1 MISRK
6 EITELLLSKEP
17 EIISNLY
24 KRAADLKLQTI
35 GPKVHLRGLIEISNI
50 CRKNCLYCGIRKAN
64 TLCERYTLTD
74 EEIMTCAKH
83 AYAAEFGSIV
93 IQGGERTGR
102 QFTERIT
109 SLVERIK
116 FIGNGALGITL
127 SLGEQSEEVYKEWFE
142 AGAHRYLLRIETS
155 DPDLFRKIHPND
167 GHHTYDRRIKA
178 LMDLKSIGY
187 QAGSGVMI
195 GLPWQNAEHLASDL
209 LFLREMDFP
218 MIGMGPYVPHDDT
231 PLTVTTTT
239 DPEASFP
246 SVADRLEL
254 SLKMISLLRILVPDI
269 NIAASTALE
278 ALHPKGRIMAI
289 HAGANIVMPNITPS
303 DYRKYYNLY
312 DRKAILLED
321 LDLGDAEIGFG
332 EWGDSLH
339 FFNKV

>member
-50 CRKNCLYCGIRKAN
+50 CRKNCLYCGIRKGN

-231 PLTVTTTT
+231 PLTVMTTT

>member
-1 MISRK
+1 MISRR
-6 EITELLLSKEP
+6 EIIDLLNCRDP
-17 EIISNLY
+17 EIISDLHR
-24 KRAADLKLQTI
+24 RAADIKLRTI

-50 CRKNCLYCGIRKAN
+50 CRKDCLYCGIRKGN

-74 EEIMTCAKH
+74 EEVLTCAKH
-83 AYAAEFGSIV
+83 AYAAEFGSVV
-93 IQGGERTGR
+93 IQGGERTDSI
-102 QFTERIT
+102 FTKRIT
-109 SLVERIK
+109 SLLHRIK
-116 FIGNGALGITL
+116 RIGDGALGITL
-127 SLGEQSEEVYKEWFE
+127 SLGEQSAEVYKDWFE

-155 DPDLFRKIHPND
+155 DPDLFRKIHPDD
-167 GHHTYDRRIKA
+167 GYHSYERRIEA

-195 GLPWQNAEHLASDL
+195 GLPWQNTQHLASDL
-209 LFLREMDFP
+209 LFLKEMDFP

-231 PLTVTTTT
+231 PLTIITNS
-239 DPEASFP
+239 DPGASFP
-246 SVADRLEL
+246 SVAERLEL

-289 HAGANIVMPNITPS
+289 RAGANIVMPNITPS

-312 DRKAILLED
+312 DRKALLLED
-321 LDLGDAEIGFG
+321 LDLGEAEIGFG

-339 FFNKV
+339 FNKA

>member
-1 MISRK
+1 MISRR
-6 EITELLLSKEP
+6 EIIDLLNCRDP
-17 EIISNLY
+17 EIISDLHR
-24 KRAADLKLQTI
+24 RAADIKLRTI

-50 CRKNCLYCGIRKAN
+50 CRKDCLYCGIRKGN

-74 EEIMTCAKH
+74 EEVLTCAKH
-83 AYAAEFGSIV
+83 AYAAEFGSVV
-93 IQGGERTGR
+93 IQGGERTDSI
-102 QFTERIT
+102 FTKRIT
-109 SLVERIK
+109 SLLHRIK
-116 FIGNGALGITL
+116 RIGDGALGITL
-127 SLGEQSEEVYKEWFE
+127 SLGEQSAEVYKEWFE

-155 DPDLFRKIHPND
+155 DPDLFRKIHPDD
-167 GHHTYDRRIKA
+167 GYHSYERRIEA

-195 GLPWQNAEHLASDL
+195 GLPWQNTQHLASDL
-209 LFLREMDFP
+209 LFLKEMDFP

-231 PLTVTTTT
+231 PLTIMTNS
-239 DPEASFP
+239 DPGASFP
-246 SVADRLEL
+246 SVAERLEL

-289 HAGANIVMPNITPS
+289 RAGANIVMPNITPS

-312 DRKAILLED
+312 DRKALLLED
-321 LDLGDAEIGFG
+321 LDLGEAEIGFG

-339 FFNKV
+339 FNKA

>member
-1 MISRK
+1 MLNRQ
-6 EITELLLSKEP
+6 EIIELLLCKDP
-17 EIISNLY
+17 EIINNLY
-24 KRAADLKLQTI
+24 KRAADLKLRTI

-50 CRKNCLYCGIRKAN
+50 CRKNCLYCGIRKGN
-64 TLCERYTLTD
+64 TLYERYTLTD
-74 EEIMTCAKH
+74 DEILMCAEH
-83 AYAAEFGSIV
+83 AYAAKFGSVV

-109 SLVERIK
+109 SLLQRIK
-116 FIGNGALGITL
+116 LIGNGSLGITL
-127 SLGEQSEEVYKEWFE
+127 SLGEQSAEVYKEWFE

-155 DPDLFRKIHPND
+155 DPDLFRKIHPED

-209 LFLREMDFP
+209 LFLKGMDFP

-231 PLTVTTTT
+231 PLTKIAAA

-278 ALHPKGRIMAI
+278 ALHPKGRVMAI

-321 LDLGDAEIGFG
+321 LDLEDAEIGFG

-339 FFNKV
+339 FNKV